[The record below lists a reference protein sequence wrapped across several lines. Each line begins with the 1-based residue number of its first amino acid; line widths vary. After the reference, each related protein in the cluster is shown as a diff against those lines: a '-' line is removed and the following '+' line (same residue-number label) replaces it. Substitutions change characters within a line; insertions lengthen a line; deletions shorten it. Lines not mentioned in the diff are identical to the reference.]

1 MHVLLIEDDTLF
13 ARMLGAVF
21 ANEQDQIMT
30 HTWASS
36 LADGLSR
43 LPERPYDVILLDLSL
58 GDSRGLDTLRAIRNA
73 SSGIPIVVLT
83 GLSSRELGAGA
94 LRLGANDYQVKGG
107 EPSGIIRAMRN
118 AIERNSIQA
127 RLLEAQTSLR
137 SAEAALIQAEKMES
151 VGRLAAGV
159 AHEVKNPLS
168 ILQMGIDA
176 LARLPANREEMPAGI
191 LQDMSDAIDRA
202 RGIINGLLNFSQ
214 PAQPG
219 GAERVEL
226 GHLMEE
232 ALRMV
237 AHELRHKHITVSR
250 NFEATTPP
258 LLLDRS
264 SILQVFV
271 NLYLNACQAM
281 ESGGTLRLALHT
293 HCFDAVGE
301 GVGRRATD
309 QFRLGQQVVI
319 ASVAD
324 SGPGISTEA
333 LPKIFDPF
341 FTTKAQGEGTGLGLF
356 VCRNIVSLHGG
367 RIVLENGAAGVA
379 VATLTF
385 VA

>member
-13 ARMLGAVF
+13 ARMLAAVF
-21 ANEQDQIMT
+21 ANEQDQIIT

-43 LPERPYDVILLDLSL
+43 LPERLYDVILLDLSL

-73 SSGIPIVVLT
+73 SNGIPIVVLT

-118 AIERNSIQA
+118 AIERNQIQA

-176 LARLPANREEMPAGI
+176 LARLPANRDEMPAGI
-191 LQDMSDAIDRA
+191 LQDMSDAINRA

-214 PAQPG
+214 PTQPG

-237 AHELRHKHITVSR
+237 AHELRSKHITVER
-250 NFEATTPP
+250 DFEAKTP
-258 LLLDRS
+258 LLLLERS

-281 ESGGTLRLALHT
+281 DPGGTLRLSLHT
-293 HCFDAVGE
+293 HRFDAVGE

-319 ASVAD
+319 ATVAD

-367 RIVLENGAAGVA
+367 RIVLENGASGGA